1 LTAQR
6 VLTVVLGLVFLAS
19 GSSKIVSP
27 QWPDQARALNA
38 PGVVAVV
45 LPWLELTLGAVAVA
59 GVRPQVVLVAM
70 VVLLVAFTGALTR
83 VLLAGRR
90 PVCACFGRWSARPI
104 GWWSVAR
111 NLLLLAAALVALS

>member
-1 LTAQR
+1 LTAER

-27 QWPDQARALNA
+27 QWPDQARALGA
-38 PGVVAVV
+38 PGVVALV
-45 LPWLELTLGAVAVA
+45 LPWLELTLGALAVA
-59 GVRPQVVLVAM
+59 GVRSHAVLVVMAL
-70 VVLLVAFTGALTR
+70 LLVSFTAALTR

-90 PVCACFGRWSARPI
+90 PVCACFGRWAARPI

-111 NLLLLAAALVALS
+111 NLVLLAAAVVALS